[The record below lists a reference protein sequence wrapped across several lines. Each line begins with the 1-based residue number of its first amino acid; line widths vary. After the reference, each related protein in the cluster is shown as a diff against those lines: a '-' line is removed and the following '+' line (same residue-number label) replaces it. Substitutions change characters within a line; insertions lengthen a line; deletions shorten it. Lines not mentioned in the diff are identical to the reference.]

1 MSEATWYYSKNGTRN
16 GPFTIDQMKGFAA
29 SSMIDLETKVWSGSG
44 DWVSLTETELAA
56 SVPPLSGPPPLASAD
71 VDNRFAWAL
80 VGVQIIGA
88 LLSLLFNSDM
98 GWFALIINVILCVI
112 DERRLKA
119 AGYAAPETYWAV
131 LIPVYLW
138 KRANLIGHSK
148 NYFYAWIAGFVLLM
162 LVSFMGSDSEIEEA
176 ACPIV
181 TNIIHN
187 QFYQKASC
195 IAVAIDDEPKD
206 DFYTATAYLDNGN
219 QLDITIEKK
228 QNHIMVRIPPQ

>member
-1 MSEATWYYSKNGTRN
+1 
-16 GPFTIDQMKGFAA
+16 MKGFAA
-29 SSMIDLETKVWSGSG
+29 SSVIGLDTKVWAGAG
-44 DWVSLTETELAA
+44 DWVSLKETELAA
-56 SVPPLSGPPPLASAD
+56 SVPPLSGPPPLASSD
-71 VDNRFAWAL
+71 VDNRFVWAL

-88 LLSLLFNSDM
+88 LLGLLFDINI
-98 GWFALIINVILCVI
+98 GWLILIINVILCVV

-119 AGYAAPETYWAV
+119 AGYDAPETYWAV

-148 NYFYAWIAGFVLLM
+148 NYFYAWIAGFVLL
-162 LVSFMGSDSEIEEA
+162 VIVGFMDSDSEIEEA

-181 TNIIHN
+181 TTIIHD

-228 QNHIMVRIPPQ
+228 QDKILVRVPLQ

>member
-29 SSMIDLETKVWSGSG
+29 SSVIGLDTKVWAGAG
-44 DWVSLTETELAA
+44 DWVSLKETELAA
-56 SVPPLSGPPPLASAD
+56 SVPPLSGPPPLASSD
-71 VDNRFAWAL
+71 VDNRFVWAL

-88 LLSLLFNSDM
+88 LLGLLFDINI
-98 GWFALIINVILCVI
+98 GWLILIINVILCVV

-148 NYFYAWIAGFVLLM
+148 NYFYVWIAGFVLL
-162 LVSFMGSDSEIEEA
+162 VIVGFMDSESEIEEA

-181 TNIIHN
+181 TTIIHD

-195 IAVAIDDEPKD
+195 IAVAIEDEPKD

-228 QNHIMVRIPPQ
+228 QDKIFVRIPLQ

>member
-29 SSMIDLETKVWSGSG
+29 SSVIGLDTKVWAGAG
-44 DWVSLTETELAA
+44 DWVSLKETELAA
-56 SVPPLSGPPPLASAD
+56 SVPPLSGPPPLASSD
-71 VDNRFAWAL
+71 VDNRFVWAL

-88 LLSLLFNSDM
+88 LLGLLFDINI
-98 GWFALIINVILCVI
+98 GWLILIINVILCVV

-119 AGYAAPETYWAV
+119 AGYDAPETYWAV

-148 NYFYAWIAGFVLLM
+148 NYFYAWIAGFVLL
-162 LVSFMGSDSEIEEA
+162 VIVGFMDSDSEIEEA

-181 TNIIHN
+181 TTIIHD

-206 DFYTATAYLDNGN
+206 DFYTATAYLDDGS
-219 QLDITIEKK
+219 QRSITIEKK
-228 QNHIMVRIPPQ
+228 QNNILVRVPLQ

>member
-29 SSMIDLETKVWSGSG
+29 SSVIGLDTKVWAGAG
-44 DWVSLTETELAA
+44 DWVSLKETELAA
-56 SVPPLSGPPPLASAD
+56 SVPPLSGPPPLASSD
-71 VDNRFAWAL
+71 VDNRFVWAL

-88 LLSLLFNSDM
+88 LLGLLFDINI
-98 GWFALIINVILCVI
+98 GWLILIINVILCVV

-148 NYFYAWIAGFVLLM
+148 NYFYAWIAGFVLL
-162 LVSFMGSDSEIEEA
+162 VIVGFMDSESEIEEA

-181 TNIIHN
+181 TTIIHD

-195 IAVAIDDEPKD
+195 IAVAIEDEPKD

-228 QNHIMVRIPPQ
+228 QDKIFVRIPLQ